1 MILQL
6 APLDASYSY
15 DCECLNVKYRKV
27 LSDPKDVGRIL
38 HCNFTLR
45 ILNASRKRVYLYF
58 VKFNWASKLPDLLI
72 LDITNENI
80 FELIIDYYY

>member
-45 ILNASRKRVYLYF
+45 ILNASRKPVYLYVLRKIQLGFKISRF
-58 VKFNWASKLPDLLI
+58 VDTRYNQ
-72 LDITNENI
+72 
-80 FELIIDYYY
+80 